1 MRNNWAAGGA
11 SWKVACDTE
20 ERSLG
25 GSKLALLLEENM
37 DKERVWSRSVAS
49 DVLPASLRGLKYVSR
64 FSHSLLIQRIRFGK
78 ADVHTVVTLMDN
90 TSQGPNQAFSSFTD
104 GTEVRTRHQHPKQD
118 LFVSST
124 PFVTGRQYTLIFN
137 GSIEFSAPLASL
149 FPVVPAQSPI
159 WPSQASVPE
168 LH

>member
-1 MRNNWAAGGA
+1 
-11 SWKVACDTE
+11 
-20 ERSLG
+20 
-25 GSKLALLLEENM
+25 M
-37 DKERVWSRSVAS
+37 DKESVWSRSVAGDALS
-49 DVLPASLRGLKYVSR
+49 ASLRGLKYVSR
-64 FSHSLLIQRIRFGK
+64 FFHSLLIQRIRFVK

-90 TSQGPNQAFSSFTD
+90 TSQDLNQAFSSFTD
-104 GTEVRTRHQHPKQD
+104 GTKVRTRHRQPKQD
-118 LFVSST
+118 VFASST